1 MNKKYT
7 EGMPLYRLEQQFERQ
22 GISLSLLVLVVATTC
37 SEQRHVEVVRVSKR
51 DMQKFQR
58 ATNPVL
64 SSVACDT

>member
-22 GISLSLLVLVVATTC
+22 GISLPLLVLDVATTC
-37 SEQRHVEVVRVSKR
+37 SERHVEVVRVSKR